1 MRTLTDNDLL
11 WLHKNIT
18 TMRVTVLGE
27 VDEMTDWLGGLL
39 ALSKDV
45 RAENASLKAENAELR
60 NSNADHGWKMTED
73 RDRIAAKLAIAKEAL
88 EWYAF
93 NYSDKKAS
101 KALGEI
107 GE

>member
-1 MRTLTDNDLL
+1 MSDNGAECN
-11 WLHKNIT
+11 LHSWRSSNPARACPECSKVQAE
-18 TMRVTVLGE
+18 R
-27 VDEMTDWLGGLL
+27 DR
-39 ALSKDV
+39 LS
-45 RAENASLKAENAELR
+45 AENASLKAENAELR
-60 NSNADHGWKMTED
+60 GHLKIGQTQLQEV
-73 RDRIAAKLAIAKEAL
+73 RGKLEVAREAL